1 MATLSRVRWSTSAS
15 RRRVAVAVAVRSS
28 IRRSSIRLASLTD
41 VEPPRAAQND
51 APTRPEGTR
60 GDDGRD
66 TTNTTRL
73 AKSLGARRR
82 RRHGGGFSGWI
93 RGVQSWER
101 EGVAGDDARAG
112 AHARGDGGADG
123 GNEWGR
129 SVVVHGGRRR
139 SARGEAVSG
148 DGANG
153 LGRTGGGAIERA
165 SASARRGVTRG
176 FAASATTGGEGDD
189 ATTSVSHDST
199 DETGDSRAEEDAND
213 RAILRERV
221 LRAALRRVNE
231 HGWTDAAIDA
241 ALRDLKLSPAMRSCV
256 RADESM
262 KGKSSDLAGELVGY
276 YEEELDAA
284 FQASVVD
291 ESDALKGMNS
301 KERMKWLIRKRVEMI
316 APKLETWPGALMTLA
331 SPNYAAATFRRRA
344 ALADFIAEAA
354 DVPRVDVLPE
364 SLDAI
369 RSHADRAVIMAI
381 YSAVELHMLTD
392 SSKSYRS
399 TWAFLSAR
407 VDEVSSARVDVM
419 ELKSYVDV
427 LARGAGI
434 ERVPDVFATSA
445 AKVAAPLAD
454 VFSKFFTTRRSGGC

>member
-1 MATLSRVRWSTSAS
+1 MSGRW
-15 RRRVAVAVAVRSS
+15 
-28 IRRSSIRLASLTD
+28 
-41 VEPPRAAQND
+41 RAA
-51 APTRPEGTR
+51 
-60 GDDGRD
+60 
-66 TTNTTRL
+66 
-73 AKSLGARRR
+73 
-82 RRHGGGFSGWI
+82 
-93 RGVQSWER
+93 
-101 EGVAGDDARAG
+101 
-112 AHARGDGGADG
+112 
-123 GNEWGR
+123 
-129 SVVVHGGRRR
+129 
-139 SARGEAVSG
+139 
-148 DGANG
+148 
-153 LGRTGGGAIERA
+153 GGAIRERRGWYGYGP
-165 SASARRGVTRG
+165 SARVRG
-176 FAASATTGGEGDD
+176 FAASATTGGDD
-189 ATTSVSHDST
+189 ATDDEKKTTSTSVSFDST
-199 DETGDSRAEEDAND
+199 IVNTGDSRAEEDAND

-241 ALRDLKLSPAMRSCV
+241 ALRDLNLSPAMRSCV
-256 RADESM
+256 RGDESM

-301 KERMKWLIRKRVEMI
+301 KERMKWLIQKRVEML
-316 APKLETWPGALMTLA
+316 APKLETWPRALMTLA
-331 SPNYAAATFRRRA
+331 SSPYYAAATFRRRA

-369 RSHADRAVIMAI
+369 RWHADRAVIMAI
-381 YSAVELHMLTD
+381 YSAVELHILTD
-392 SSKSYRS
+392 SSKNYRS

-419 ELKSYVDV
+419 ELKSYIDV

-434 ERVPDVFATSA
+434 GRAPDFFTASA

-454 VFSKFFTTRRSGGC
+454 VFSKFFTTRRSER

>member
-1 MATLSRVRWSTSAS
+1 MSGRWG
-15 RRRVAVAVAVRSS
+15 
-28 IRRSSIRLASLTD
+28 
-41 VEPPRAAQND
+41 AA
-51 APTRPEGTR
+51 
-60 GDDGRD
+60 
-66 TTNTTRL
+66 
-73 AKSLGARRR
+73 
-82 RRHGGGFSGWI
+82 
-93 RGVQSWER
+93 
-101 EGVAGDDARAG
+101 
-112 AHARGDGGADG
+112 
-123 GNEWGR
+123 
-129 SVVVHGGRRR
+129 
-139 SARGEAVSG
+139 
-148 DGANG
+148 
-153 LGRTGGGAIERA
+153 GGAIRERRWYEYEYRT
-165 SASARRGVTRG
+165 SARVRG
-176 FAASATTGGEGDD
+176 FAASATTGDD
-189 ATTSVSHDST
+189 DGIDDETKMTNVSFDST
-199 DETGDSRAEEDAND
+199 EVNTGDSREEEDAND

-241 ALRDLKLSPAMRSCV
+241 ALRDLNLSPAMRSCV
-256 RADESM
+256 RGDDSL

-301 KERMKWLIRKRVEMI
+301 KERMKWLIQKRVEML
-316 APKLETWPGALMTLA
+316 APKLETWPRALVTLA
-331 SPNYAAATFRRRA
+331 SSPYYAAATFRRRA

-369 RSHADRAVIMAI
+369 RWHADRAVIIAI
-381 YSAVELHMLTD
+381 YSAVELHILTD
-392 SSKSYRS
+392 SSKNYRS

-434 ERVPDVFATSA
+434 ERVPDVFTASA

-454 VFSKFFTTRRSGGC
+454 VFSKFFTTRRSGER